1 MIRNYFTLVIYI
13 THFSVRSHSTGRSV
27 RDLSSAFTGSGLPP
41 AILAAQKEAERQR
54 QIMAVLQREKQ
65 IFEQMQRDSS
75 TFRQKEQVSSIRRAF
90 YWGVQSKTQTSIV
103 LVLDDKYLKN
113 VKVIF

>member
-1 MIRNYFTLVIYI
+1 MLQCVESTCDEVVLHAVDKDSRSFQTYLTKSKSSLRLFL
-13 THFSVRSHSTGRSV
+13 VRSHSTGRSV

-75 TFRQKEQVSSIRRAF
+75 TFRQKEHV
-90 YWGVQSKTQTSIV
+90 
-103 LVLDDKYLKN
+103 N
-113 VKVIF
+113 